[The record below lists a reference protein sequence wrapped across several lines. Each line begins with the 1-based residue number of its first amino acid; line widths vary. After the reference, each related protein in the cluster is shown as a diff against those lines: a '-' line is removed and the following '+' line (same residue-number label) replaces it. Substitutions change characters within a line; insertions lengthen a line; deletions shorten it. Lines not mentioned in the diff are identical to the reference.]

1 MTAAANEDKKN
12 QIMKQ
17 NKKTHLRSLTQQ
29 KGAMDGV
36 EQISHAGQRNGG
48 RRQPSASGVSG
59 KGKTLDND
67 DIVSKNQYGAEPN
80 SGELKQMQK
89 SG

>member
-1 MTAAANEDKKN
+1 MTAAANEEKKN

-36 EQISHAGQRNGG
+36 E
-48 RRQPSASGVSG
+48 
-59 KGKTLDND
+59 
-67 DIVSKNQYGAEPN
+67 
-80 SGELKQMQK
+80 
-89 SG
+89 